1 MDKRTVEGWESGEEE
16 GRGGSVLVA
25 RETESD
31 KLKYGG
37 YRKEYRK
44 ESAQCHLLSP
54 VPASN
59 SGGPLVHSP
68 HRVLKKKNNGI
79 AINSLSD
86 SENNRTTTFP

>member
-1 MDKRTVEGWESGEEE
+1 VESGEEE
-16 GRGGSVLVA
+16 RRGGSVRVA

-31 KLKYGG
+31 KLKCGG
-37 YRKEYRK
+37 YRK

-59 SGGPLVHSP
+59 SGGPLVRSP

-79 AINSLSD
+79 AINSSSD
-86 SENNRTTTFP
+86 SENNRTTHSYEYRII